1 MGLLE
6 RRGDLCEFE
15 AAEIDAFAV
24 VVSVLEQHAYLLVR
38 QYGEVGIGGVEVVV
52 RNVFEGARPRAA
64 VVAAELDAAVAAAR
78 PVIGIREEQV
88 GLARRIDRI
97 AQDAALTAV
106 VVGFDQCGY
115 LRRLVGEPSQR

>member
-64 VVAAELDAAVAAAR
+64 VVAAELDAAA
-78 PVIGIREEQV
+78 IRN
-88 GLARRIDRI
+88 
-97 AQDAALTAV
+97 
-106 VVGFDQCGY
+106 
-115 LRRLVGEPSQR
+115 